1 MSFSKT
7 IILIYKMINRG
18 IKNLL
23 ILCLLV
29 LGFFSLLFR
38 KRRKKKIF
46 FGPVPM
52 IQYAY
57 WKKSL
62 IDSGYEVETIVYDH
76 YKIHPK
82 ETFDKYTVD
91 MVPKIFRFNKTLK
104 LKLFA
109 PFYGFY
115 YVANNGLIFNT
126 SFFGGF
132 FGETIFWKVE
142 LLMYKFFGIKIL
154 VSGYGGD
161 FYAYSKVLDKS
172 LTHALLSSYP
182 NISKEENIINKKI
195 NFLVK
200 KSDIILNGVQVD
212 GLGRWDVLPVN
223 MITIPDNMI
232 LEKKKHKNI
241 TDEIVI
247 VHAPNHRG
255 FKGSEF
261 IIDSV
266 EKLINEGFKI
276 NFILLEGYENKEV
289 IKVLKEKADILVEQ
303 VIFSGYALNAIEG
316 MSLGIP
322 VLSNLS
328 NNLYLEP
335 FRRYS
340 YLSECPIL
348 STTPENLKNNIKLLI
363 QNTQLRNELGKL
375 GIQYVKKYH
384 SESTAKFMF
393 GKIYNQ
399 LINKVDEDLINMFH
413 PLKSDFVKNNY
424 INTPLSQ
431 NRYNE

>member
-1 MSFSKT
+1 MLYYHL
-7 IILIYKMINRG
+7 ILIFLK
-18 IKNLL
+18 
-23 ILCLLV
+23 
-29 LGFFSLLFR
+29 
-38 KRRKKKIF
+38 KR
-46 FGPVPM
+46 
-52 IQYAY
+52 
-57 WKKSL
+57 
-62 IDSGYEVETIVYDH
+62 
-76 YKIHPK
+76 
-82 ETFDKYTVD
+82 
-91 MVPKIFRFNKTLK
+91 
-104 LKLFA
+104 
-109 PFYGFY
+109 
-115 YVANNGLIFNT
+115 
-126 SFFGGF
+126 
-132 FGETIFWKVE
+132 
-142 LLMYKFFGIKIL
+142 
-154 VSGYGGD
+154 
-161 FYAYSKVLDKS
+161 
-172 LTHALLSSYP
+172 
-182 NISKEENIINKKI
+182 NIINKKI

-200 KSDIILNGVQVD
+200 KSDIILNGVQID

-316 MSLGIP
+316 MSMGIP

-328 NNLYLEP
+328 NNQYLEP

-375 GIQYVKKYH
+375 GIQYVKI
-384 SESTAKFMF
+384 SLR
-393 GKIYNQ
+393 IYRQ
-399 LINKVDEDLINMFH
+399 VY
-413 PLKSDFVKNNY
+413 VWKN
-424 INTPLSQ
+424 L
-431 NRYNE
+431 